1 MVERAAKLHFIHS
14 FSLRTLFRL
23 CSIAACLLYLSF
35 LVANTLY
42 LKDIDQSREQSQNY
56 TVASPREGLIIEE
69 ELELPVTVAVDTPKQ
84 LSVITKKKQST
95 KKHKASPK
103 LEKKKP
109 QLGTT
114 SLPFKLC
121 SIKIDPGQK
130 NLTVIHPIMVQYQCA
145 GSAYDNFSHKL
156 LELATTPKQFGLEK
170 DTKNWGKRKI
180 PAPANSTVVF
190 LGNSHTRQVFQ
201 TFMCQYRNDII
212 KATVIN
218 DVDGKG
224 SGILHVRL
232 KENIT
237 VYGVTNLPH
246 VYSPRWSELLRISMN
261 LPTLNDIDALVLGH
275 FNTFK
280 ESINSTFLTLMKNL
294 TAGTDADFE
303 RISPPG
309 IEDVAKV
316 YSGPILAVSM
326 FADYDV
332 KRFQSVLKQIET
344 LRKKGRKNIFSI
356 DGRQYVPYIGE
367 CASDLGMSIG
377 TCLLTDKSP
386 GKRHINGH
394 RCVGKNGGHP
404 DLISWDIIEL
414 FHRVVAH

>member
-1 MVERAAKLHFIHS
+1 
-14 FSLRTLFRL
+14 
-23 CSIAACLLYLSF
+23 
-35 LVANTLY
+35 
-42 LKDIDQSREQSQNY
+42 LKDFDQSRDLTLNY
-56 TVASPREGLIIEE
+56 TAVASSHAAIIEE
-69 ELELPVTVAVDTPKQ
+69 ELQLPIKVTVNTPNK
-84 LSVITKKKQST
+84 SSIITKEKQST
-95 KKHKASPK
+95 KKQNAYPK
-103 LEKKKP
+103 LEGEKP
-109 QLGTT
+109 QLSTK
-114 SLPFKLC
+114 SLPFRLC

-145 GSAYDNFSHKL
+145 GSAYDEFSHKL
-156 LELATTPKQFGLEK
+156 LELATTPKHFGLER
-170 DTKNWGKRKI
+170 DSKNWGKRKI
-180 PAPANSTVVF
+180 PTPANSTVVF

-201 TFMCQYRNDII
+201 TFMCQYHDNII
-212 KATVIN
+212 KATVLN

-224 SGILHVRL
+224 SGIVHVSL

-246 VYSPRWSELLRISMN
+246 VYSPRWSELLKVS
-261 LPTLNDIDALVLGH
+261 LGH

-280 ESINSTFLTLMKNL
+280 ESINSTFMTLMKNL

-316 YSGPILAVSM
+316 YSGPIIAVSM

-332 KRFQSVLKQIET
+332 RRHKGVLKQIGA

-377 TCLLTDKSP
+377 TCLTTDKSP

-414 FHRVVAH
+414 FHRVVTH